1 MGNHGTHRYTAT
13 TLYFTL
19 VNLYIEFKQSL
30 KDNIHVTGE
39 VLLLGEGLLI
49 GWGTSVS
56 VALSSRQVQRCQRA
70 WLYITSLLASY
81 VGCCIWGNTP
91 ICLWLLW
98 MQCIFLCWSQWRNI
112 LHTVRCSDDQYH
124 ICNVNLWGSPGF
136 NSNYNSVT
144 RLSQGQFQSFKSE
157 LPLFWLTSSHSHVLL
172 PSLLHQHLHFNRGSH
187 SQLL

>member
-19 VNLYIEFKQSL
+19 VNLDIEFKQSL

-49 GWGTSVS
+49 GWGTSAS

-81 VGCCIWGNTP
+81 VGCWIWGNTR
-91 ICLWLLW
+91 ICLWLL
-98 MQCIFLCWSQWRNI
+98 
-112 LHTVRCSDDQYH
+112 
-124 ICNVNLWGSPGF
+124 
-136 NSNYNSVT
+136 
-144 RLSQGQFQSFKSE
+144 
-157 LPLFWLTSSHSHVLL
+157 
-172 PSLLHQHLHFNRGSH
+172 
-187 SQLL
+187 